1 MMVAKE
7 KKFTFDEEV
16 EETNFYM
23 NATLKV
29 ISSTG
34 RHIFRELATL
44 KVPPLAVRDV
54 LSGVMLLLGEEKVNW
69 TTMKKWMRETAVRD
83 KVLELAPDKVDK
95 KILARAHTFVSQHA
109 DSFMFALIRKINAD
123 VAPFADWIQMV
134 LRQAELAREIAA
146 RTECMNSTPSA
157 RWARAIKFARTQV
170 ANERAHTQRQSEAGE
185 ARARTLRLR
194 RSSSSSRSYF
204 DLFCDA
210 ETDVNESYIEDNDRN
225 EIKNIGG

>member
-1 MMVAKE
+1 MAQQVYRRYEGKTLINGPTNQVHVVPADVSNSMCNLCDGELGLQADNELLEDSLLHSKPISKITKSIEGNSTKTPPTGSSGSWAKRSITTRTSSEKGNILDYFAQYEDESVVKLKNAEAEKEVDAIKQSKDVGLYTRLIMVAKE

-69 TTMKKWMRETAVRD
+69 TTMKKWMRE
-83 KVLELAPDKVDK
+83 
-95 KILARAHTFVSQHA
+95 
-109 DSFMFALIRKINAD
+109 
-123 VAPFADWIQMV
+123 
-134 LRQAELAREIAA
+134 
-146 RTECMNSTPSA
+146 
-157 RWARAIKFARTQV
+157 
-170 ANERAHTQRQSEAGE
+170 
-185 ARARTLRLR
+185 
-194 RSSSSSRSYF
+194 
-204 DLFCDA
+204 
-210 ETDVNESYIEDNDRN
+210 
-225 EIKNIGG
+225 